1 MLRCVSSDFQNEM
14 LVGVFGI
21 KPLFL
26 KAADPCESVART
38 TGPSY
43 MADEP
48 PLAWYDLAQIVLSGR
63 RTWQN
68 PFNTPLLWKI
78 HVHTNEY
85 NQSLADWVIR

>member
-38 TGPSY
+38 TGPSD

-48 PLAWYDLAQIVLSGR
+48 PLAWYDLA
-63 RTWQN
+63 
-68 PFNTPLLWKI
+68 
-78 HVHTNEY
+78 
-85 NQSLADWVIR
+85 

>member
-14 LVGVFGI
+14 LVGVCGI
-21 KPLFL
+21 KSLFQE
-26 KAADPCESVART
+26 AADACESVART
-38 TGPSY
+38 TGPSD